1 MTRQRRR
8 TVGLLLAAV
17 LTAGAPGAA
26 QAAWEPTKPIE
37 FVVPAGTGGGADQ
50 MARLI
55 SGLAEK
61 HKLSP
66 RPLIVVNKSGGAG
79 AEGFLHVKGKKG
91 DAHTLVITLS
101 NIFTT
106 PLHTGIPFS
115 WKELTPVARMALDEF
130 ILWVNAETPYK
141 TAREYLAAVKE
152 KGGTMKMGGTG
163 SAQEDQIITIQIEQ
177 ALHVKFIYV
186 PFKGGGEVC
195 VNLVGK
201 HVDST
206 VNNPIECVSHWKAG
220 RVRPLAVFDSAR
232 IPVAEWKD
240 IPTVK
245 EALGADI
252 TYLMLRGIFG
262 PPDMPKEAV
271 AWYQGLLKKVMDTP
285 EFKAYM
291 TEGALKPA
299 WLTDPEL
306 SAWMEKE
313 DKVHKELMDKG
324 GLLKK

>member
-1 MTRQRRR
+1 
-8 TVGLLLAAV
+8 VGLLLAAV

-66 RPLIVVNKSGGAG
+66 KPLIVVNKSGGAG